1 MKEVSKKDKS
11 NSKSSAILTVLL
23 IFLSLFIV
31 ILYIYFEKNF
41 IHKDNFEVS
50 IFNKYEML
58 IDERLEDQS
67 KIYNQINKKLLEIE
81 NNQNQLMIDY
91 DYLKNNDFRQKNRP
105 NNSDIFL
112 VSEAKY
118 LLKMAFSRNL
128 TSRKKNEVINI
139 LREVN
144 LILDGL
150 SYKEIDE
157 IKLAIQNEIQDL
169 LSNNKDN
176 NEELISQLS
185 QLSNK
190 VESLKTKNS
199 YSKNTKTE
207 VTSTSKYQK
216 LWISIK
222 EALNDVISIKKY
234 DSKDIDR
241 ELSGKIISI
250 QLKKLLNDA
259 IQSIELNNTDS
270 FKASLK
276 AASNWIRLYF
286 DENDNEVIGIQEKIK
301 KMEDEENKYLSN
313 IKDIIN
319 LIENFENTV
328 LSTNQTPMN

>member
-23 IFLSLFIV
+23 ILLSLFIV
-31 ILYIYFEKNF
+31 ILYIYFERNF

-50 IFNKYEML
+50 IINKYEML
-58 IDERLEDQS
+58 IDERLGDQS

-91 DYLKNNDFRQKNRP
+91 DYLKNNDFRQEDHP

-112 VSEAKY
+112 VSETKY
-118 LLKMAFSRNL
+118 LLEIAFSRNL
-128 TSRKKNEVINI
+128 ISREKNDIINL
-139 LREVN
+139 LREAN

-150 SYKEIDE
+150 NYKEIDE

-169 LSNNKDN
+169 LSNKDN

-199 YSKNTKTE
+199 YSINIKTE

-234 DSKDIDR
+234 DSLDIDR
-241 ELSGKIISI
+241 ELSEKIISI

-276 AASNWIRLYF
+276 ASSNWIKLYF

-313 IKDIIN
+313 IKGIIN
-319 LIENFENTV
+319 LIENFEKTV
-328 LSTNQTPMN
+328 LLTNQPPMN

>member
-1 MKEVSKKDKS
+1 MKEVNKKDKS

-23 IFLSLFIV
+23 ILLSLFIV

-50 IFNKYEML
+50 IINKYEML

-91 DYLKNNDFRQKNRP
+91 DYLENNDFRQENRP

-128 TSRKKNEVINI
+128 ISREKNEVINI
-139 LREVN
+139 LREAN

-150 SYKEIDE
+150 KYEEIDE

-199 YSKNTKTE
+199 YSINTKTE

-241 ELSGKIISI
+241 ELSEKIISI

-276 AASNWIRLYF
+276 ASSNWIKLYF

-319 LIENFENTV
+319 LIENFEKTI
-328 LSTNQTPMN
+328 LLTNQPPMN

>member
-1 MKEVSKKDKS
+1 
-11 NSKSSAILTVLL
+11 
-23 IFLSLFIV
+23 
-31 ILYIYFEKNF
+31 
-41 IHKDNFEVS
+41 
-50 IFNKYEML
+50 
-58 IDERLEDQS
+58 
-67 KIYNQINKKLLEIE
+67 
-81 NNQNQLMIDY
+81 
-91 DYLKNNDFRQKNRP
+91 
-105 NNSDIFL
+105 
-112 VSEAKY
+112 
-118 LLKMAFSRNL
+118 MAFYRNL
-128 TSRKKNEVINI
+128 TSREKNDVINL
-139 LREVN
+139 LREAN

-150 SYKEIDE
+150 NYKEIDE

-169 LSNNKDN
+169 LSNKDN

-199 YSKNTKTE
+199 YSINTKTE

-234 DSKDIDR
+234 DSLDIDR
-241 ELSGKIISI
+241 ELSEKIISI

-276 AASNWIRLYF
+276 ASSNWIKLYF

-313 IKDIIN
+313 IKGIIN
-319 LIENFENTV
+319 LIENFEKTV
-328 LSTNQTPMN
+328 LLTNQPPMN

>member
-23 IFLSLFIV
+23 ILLSLFIV
-31 ILYIYFEKNF
+31 ILYIYFERNF

-50 IFNKYEML
+50 IINKYEML
-58 IDERLEDQS
+58 IDERLGDQS

-91 DYLKNNDFRQKNRP
+91 DYLKNNDFRQEDHP

-112 VSEAKY
+112 VSETKY
-118 LLKMAFSRNL
+118 LLEIAFSRNL
-128 TSRKKNEVINI
+128 ISREKNDIINL
-139 LREVN
+139 LREAN

-150 SYKEIDE
+150 NYKEIDE

-169 LSNNKDN
+169 LSNKDN

-199 YSKNTKTE
+199 YSINTKTE

-234 DSKDIDR
+234 DSLDIDR
-241 ELSGKIISI
+241 ELSEKIISI

-276 AASNWIRLYF
+276 ASSNWIKLYF

-313 IKDIIN
+313 IKGIIN
-319 LIENFENTV
+319 LIENFEKTV
-328 LSTNQTPMN
+328 LLTNQPPMN

>member
-23 IFLSLFIV
+23 ILLSLFIV

-91 DYLKNNDFRQKNRP
+91 DYLKNNDFRQEIRP

-128 TSRKKNEVINI
+128 TSREKNEVINI
-139 LREVN
+139 LRQVN
-144 LILDGL
+144 LILDRL

-169 LSNNKDN
+169 LSNNKVN

-190 VESLKTKNS
+190 VESLKIKNS
-199 YSKNTKTE
+199 YSINTKTE

-241 ELSGKIISI
+241 ELSEKIISI

-319 LIENFENTV
+319 LIENFEKTV
-328 LSTNQTPMN
+328 LLTNKPQ

>member
-23 IFLSLFIV
+23 ILLSLFIV

-41 IHKDNFEVS
+41 IHKDNYEVS
-50 IFNKYEML
+50 IINKYEML

-91 DYLKNNDFRQKNRP
+91 DYLKNNDFRQEDHP

-112 VSEAKY
+112 VSETKY
-118 LLKMAFSRNL
+118 LLEMAFSRNL
-128 TSRKKNEVINI
+128 ISREKNDIINL
-139 LREVN
+139 LREAN

-150 SYKEIDE
+150 NYKEIDE

-169 LSNNKDN
+169 LSNKDN

-199 YSKNTKTE
+199 YSINTKTE

-241 ELSGKIISI
+241 ELSEKIISI

-276 AASNWIRLYF
+276 ASSNWIKLYF

-319 LIENFENTV
+319 LIENFEKTI
-328 LSTNQTPMN
+328 LLTNQPPMN

>member
-23 IFLSLFIV
+23 ILLSLFIV

-91 DYLKNNDFRQKNRP
+91 DYLKNVDFRQENRP

-118 LLKMAFSRNL
+118 LLKIAFSRNL
-128 TSRKKNEVINI
+128 TSREKNEVINI
-139 LREVN
+139 LRQVN

-190 VESLKTKNS
+190 VESLKIKNS
-199 YSKNTKTE
+199 YSINTKTE

-241 ELSGKIISI
+241 ELSEKIISI

-328 LSTNQTPMN
+328 LSTNQPPMN

>member
-1 MKEVSKKDKS
+1 MKEVNKKDKS
-11 NSKSSAILTVLL
+11 NLKSSAILTVLL
-23 IFLSLFIV
+23 ILLSLFIV
-31 ILYIYFEKNF
+31 ILYIYFERNF

-50 IFNKYEML
+50 IINKYEML
-58 IDERLEDQS
+58 IDERLGDQS

-91 DYLKNNDFRQKNRP
+91 DYLKNNDFRQEDHP

-112 VSEAKY
+112 VSETKY
-118 LLKMAFSRNL
+118 LLEMAFSRNL
-128 TSRKKNEVINI
+128 ISREKNDIINL
-139 LREVN
+139 LREAN

-150 SYKEIDE
+150 NYKEIDE

-190 VESLKTKNS
+190 VGSLKTRNS
-199 YSKNTKTE
+199 YSINTKTE

-241 ELSGKIISI
+241 ELSEKIISI

-276 AASNWIRLYF
+276 ASSNWIKLYF
-286 DENDNEVIGIQEKIK
+286 DENDNEVVGIQEKIK
-301 KMEDEENKYLSN
+301 EMEDGENKYLSN

-319 LIENFENTV
+319 LIENFEKTV
-328 LSTNQTPMN
+328 LLTNKSQ

>member
-23 IFLSLFIV
+23 ILLSLFIV
-31 ILYIYFEKNF
+31 ILYIYFERNF

-50 IFNKYEML
+50 IINKYEML
-58 IDERLEDQS
+58 IDERLGDQS

-91 DYLKNNDFRQKNRP
+91 DYLKNNDFRQEDHP

-112 VSEAKY
+112 VSETKY
-118 LLKMAFSRNL
+118 LLEMAFSRNL
-128 TSRKKNEVINI
+128 ISREKNDIINL
-139 LREVN
+139 LREAN

-150 SYKEIDE
+150 NYKEIDE

-169 LSNNKDN
+169 LSNKDN

-199 YSKNTKTE
+199 YSINTKTE

-241 ELSGKIISI
+241 ELSEKIISI

-276 AASNWIRLYF
+276 ASSNWIKLYF

-313 IKDIIN
+313 IKGIIN
-319 LIENFENTV
+319 LIENFEKTV
-328 LSTNQTPMN
+328 LLTNQPPMN

>member
-23 IFLSLFIV
+23 ILLSLFIV

-91 DYLKNNDFRQKNRP
+91 DYLKNNDFRQEIRP

-128 TSRKKNEVINI
+128 TSREKNEVINI

-150 SYKEIDE
+150 SYKEIEE

-169 LSNNKDN
+169 LSNNKVN

-190 VESLKTKNS
+190 VESLKAKNS
-199 YSKNTKTE
+199 YSINTKTE
-207 VTSTSKYQK
+207 VNSTSKYQK

-241 ELSGKIISI
+241 ELSEKIISI

-328 LSTNQTPMN
+328 LSTNQPPMN

>member
-23 IFLSLFIV
+23 ILLSLFIV

-91 DYLKNNDFRQKNRP
+91 DYLKNVDFRQENRP

-118 LLKMAFSRNL
+118 LLKIAFSRNL
-128 TSRKKNEVINI
+128 TSREKNEVINI
-139 LREVN
+139 LRQVN

-169 LSNNKDN
+169 LSINKDN

-199 YSKNTKTE
+199 YSINTKTE

-222 EALNDVISIKKY
+222 EASNDVISIKKY

-241 ELSGKIISI
+241 ELSEKIISI

-319 LIENFENTV
+319 LIENFENTL
-328 LSTNQTPMN
+328 LSTNQPPMN

>member
-1 MKEVSKKDKS
+1 MKEVNKKDKS

-23 IFLSLFIV
+23 ILLSLFIV

-50 IFNKYEML
+50 IINKYEML
-58 IDERLEDQS
+58 IDERLGDQS

-91 DYLKNNDFRQKNRP
+91 DYLKNNDFRQEDHP

-112 VSEAKY
+112 VSETKY
-118 LLKMAFSRNL
+118 LLEMAFSRNL
-128 TSRKKNEVINI
+128 ISREKNDIINL
-139 LREVN
+139 LREAN

-150 SYKEIDE
+150 NYKEIDE

-199 YSKNTKTE
+199 YSINTKTE

-241 ELSGKIISI
+241 ELSEKIISI

-276 AASNWIRLYF
+276 ASSNWIKLYF

-313 IKDIIN
+313 IKGIIN
-319 LIENFENTV
+319 LIENFEKTV
-328 LSTNQTPMN
+328 LLTNQPPMN

>member
-1 MKEVSKKDKS
+1 MKEVNKKDKS

-23 IFLSLFIV
+23 ILLSLFIV
-31 ILYIYFEKNF
+31 ILYIYFERNF

-50 IFNKYEML
+50 IINKYEML
-58 IDERLEDQS
+58 IDERLGDQS

-91 DYLKNNDFRQKNRP
+91 DYLKNNDFRQEDHP

-112 VSEAKY
+112 VSETKY
-118 LLKMAFSRNL
+118 LLEMAFSRNL
-128 TSRKKNEVINI
+128 ISREKNDIINL
-139 LREVN
+139 LREAN

-150 SYKEIDE
+150 NYKEIDE

-169 LSNNKDN
+169 LSNKDN

-199 YSKNTKTE
+199 YSINTKTE

-241 ELSGKIISI
+241 ELSEKIISI

-276 AASNWIRLYF
+276 ASSNWIKLYF

-319 LIENFENTV
+319 LIENFEKTI
-328 LSTNQTPMN
+328 LLTNQPPMN

>member
-1 MKEVSKKDKS
+1 MKEVNKKDKS

-23 IFLSLFIV
+23 ILLSLFIV

-50 IFNKYEML
+50 IINKYEML

-91 DYLKNNDFRQKNRP
+91 DYLENNDFRQENRP

-118 LLKMAFSRNL
+118 LLKMAFSSNL
-128 TSRKKNEVINI
+128 TSREKNEVINI
-139 LREVN
+139 LREAN

-150 SYKEIDE
+150 NYKEIDE

-199 YSKNTKTE
+199 YSINTKTE

-241 ELSGKIISI
+241 ELSEKIISI

-319 LIENFENTV
+319 LIENFEKTI
-328 LSTNQTPMN
+328 LLTNQPPMN

>member
-1 MKEVSKKDKS
+1 MKEVNKKDKS

-23 IFLSLFIV
+23 ILLSLFIV

-41 IHKDNFEVS
+41 IHKDNYEVS
-50 IFNKYEML
+50 IINKYEML

-91 DYLKNNDFRQKNRP
+91 DYLENNDFRQENRP

-112 VSEAKY
+112 VSETKY
-118 LLKMAFSRNL
+118 LLEMAFSRNL
-128 TSRKKNEVINI
+128 ISREKNDIINL
-139 LREVN
+139 LREAN

-150 SYKEIDE
+150 NYKEIDE

-169 LSNNKDN
+169 LSNKDN
-176 NEELISQLS
+176 NEELISQQS

-199 YSKNTKTE
+199 YSINTKTE
-207 VTSTSKYQK
+207 VTSTSKHQK

-241 ELSGKIISI
+241 ELSEKIISI

-276 AASNWIRLYF
+276 ASSNWIKLYF

-319 LIENFENTV
+319 LIENFEKTI
-328 LSTNQTPMN
+328 LLTNQPPMN

>member
-23 IFLSLFIV
+23 ISLSLFIV
-31 ILYIYFEKNF
+31 ISYIYFEKNF

-50 IFNKYEML
+50 IINKYEML

-91 DYLKNNDFRQKNRP
+91 DYLKNNDFRQENRP

-118 LLKMAFSRNL
+118 LLKIAFYRNL
-128 TSRKKNEVINI
+128 TSREKNEVINI
-139 LREVN
+139 LREAN

-199 YSKNTKTE
+199 YSVNTKTE

-241 ELSGKIISI
+241 ELSEKIISI

-276 AASNWIRLYF
+276 ASSNWIRLYF

-328 LSTNQTPMN
+328 LSTNQPPMN

>member
-11 NSKSSAILTVLL
+11 NSKSSAILTVLFIL
-23 IFLSLFIV
+23 LSLFIV
-31 ILYIYFEKNF
+31 ILYIYFERNF

-50 IFNKYEML
+50 IINKYEML

-91 DYLKNNDFRQKNRP
+91 DYLENNDFRQENRP

-128 TSRKKNEVINI
+128 ISREKNEVINI
-139 LREVN
+139 LREAN

-199 YSKNTKTE
+199 YSINTKTE

-241 ELSGKIISI
+241 ELSEKIISI

-276 AASNWIRLYF
+276 ASSNWIKLYF

-313 IKDIIN
+313 IKGIIN
-319 LIENFENTV
+319 LIENFEKTV
-328 LSTNQTPMN
+328 LLTNQPPMN

>member
-23 IFLSLFIV
+23 IVLSLFIV

-50 IFNKYEML
+50 IINKYEML
-58 IDERLEDQS
+58 IDKRLEDQS

-91 DYLKNNDFRQKNRP
+91 DYLENNDFRQENRP

-128 TSRKKNEVINI
+128 TSREKNEVINI
-139 LREVN
+139 LREAN
-144 LILDGL
+144 LILNGL

-199 YSKNTKTE
+199 YSINTKTE

-241 ELSGKIISI
+241 ELSEKIISI

-276 AASNWIRLYF
+276 ASSNWIKLYF

-319 LIENFENTV
+319 LIENFEKTV
-328 LSTNQTPMN
+328 LLTNQPPMN

>member
-1 MKEVSKKDKS
+1 MKEVNKKDKS

-23 IFLSLFIV
+23 ILLSLFIV

-50 IFNKYEML
+50 IINKYEML

-91 DYLKNNDFRQKNRP
+91 DYLENNDFRQENRP

-128 TSRKKNEVINI
+128 ISREKNEVINI
-139 LREVN
+139 LREAN

-199 YSKNTKTE
+199 YSINTKTE

-241 ELSGKIISI
+241 ELSEKIISI

-276 AASNWIRLYF
+276 ASSNWIKLYF

-313 IKDIIN
+313 IKGIIN
-319 LIENFENTV
+319 LIENFEKTV
-328 LSTNQTPMN
+328 LLTNQPPMN

>member
-1 MKEVSKKDKS
+1 MKEVNKKDKS

-23 IFLSLFIV
+23 ILLSLFIV
-31 ILYIYFEKNF
+31 ILYIYFERNF

-50 IFNKYEML
+50 IINKYEML
-58 IDERLEDQS
+58 IDERLGDQS

-91 DYLKNNDFRQKNRP
+91 DYLKNNDFRQEDHP

-112 VSEAKY
+112 VSETKY
-118 LLKMAFSRNL
+118 LLEMAFSRNL
-128 TSRKKNEVINI
+128 ISREKNDIINL
-139 LREVN
+139 LREAN

-150 SYKEIDE
+150 NYKEIDE

-199 YSKNTKTE
+199 YSINTKTE

-234 DSKDIDR
+234 DSLDIDR
-241 ELSGKIISI
+241 ELSEKIISI

-276 AASNWIRLYF
+276 ASSNWIKLYF

-313 IKDIIN
+313 IKGIIN
-319 LIENFENTV
+319 LIENFEKTV
-328 LSTNQTPMN
+328 LLTNQPPMN

>member
-1 MKEVSKKDKS
+1 MKEVDKKDKS

-23 IFLSLFIV
+23 ILLSLFIV
-31 ILYIYFEKNF
+31 ILYIYFERNF

-50 IFNKYEML
+50 IINKYEML
-58 IDERLEDQS
+58 IDERLGDQS

-91 DYLKNNDFRQKNRP
+91 DYLKNNDFRQEDHP

-112 VSEAKY
+112 VSETKY
-118 LLKMAFSRNL
+118 LLEMAFSRNL
-128 TSRKKNEVINI
+128 ISREKNDIINL
-139 LREVN
+139 LREAN

-150 SYKEIDE
+150 NYKEIDE

-169 LSNNKDN
+169 LSNKDN

-199 YSKNTKTE
+199 YSINTKTE

-234 DSKDIDR
+234 DSLDIDR
-241 ELSGKIISI
+241 ELSEKIISI

-276 AASNWIRLYF
+276 ASSNWIKLYF

-313 IKDIIN
+313 IKGIIN
-319 LIENFENTV
+319 LIENFEKTV
-328 LSTNQTPMN
+328 LLTNQPPMN

>member
-1 MKEVSKKDKS
+1 MKEVNKKDKS

-23 IFLSLFIV
+23 ILLSLFIV
-31 ILYIYFEKNF
+31 ILYIYFERNF

-50 IFNKYEML
+50 IINKYEML

-91 DYLKNNDFRQKNRP
+91 DYLKNNDFRQEDHP

-112 VSEAKY
+112 VSETKY
-118 LLKMAFSRNL
+118 LLEMAFSRNL
-128 TSRKKNEVINI
+128 ISREKNDIINL
-139 LREVN
+139 LREAN

-150 SYKEIDE
+150 NYKEIDE

-169 LSNNKDN
+169 LSNKDN

-199 YSKNTKTE
+199 YSINTKTE

-234 DSKDIDR
+234 DSLDIDR
-241 ELSGKIISI
+241 ELSEKIISI

-276 AASNWIRLYF
+276 ASSNWIKLYF

-313 IKDIIN
+313 IKGIIN
-319 LIENFENTV
+319 LIENFEKTV
-328 LSTNQTPMN
+328 LLTNQPPMN

>member
-23 IFLSLFIV
+23 ILLSLFIV

-91 DYLKNNDFRQKNRP
+91 DYLKNNDFRQENRP

-118 LLKMAFSRNL
+118 LLKIAFSRNL
-128 TSRKKNEVINI
+128 TSREKNEVINI
-139 LREVN
+139 LRQVN

-190 VESLKTKNS
+190 VESLKIKNS
-199 YSKNTKTE
+199 YSINTKTE

-241 ELSGKIISI
+241 ELSEKIISI

-328 LSTNQTPMN
+328 LSTNQPPMN

>member
-23 IFLSLFIV
+23 ILLSLFIV

-91 DYLKNNDFRQKNRP
+91 DYLKNNDFRQENRP

-128 TSRKKNEVINI
+128 TSREKNEVINI

-199 YSKNTKTE
+199 YSINTKTQD
-207 VTSTSKYQK
+207 TSTPKYQK

-241 ELSGKIISI
+241 ELSEKIISI

-328 LSTNQTPMN
+328 LSTNQPPMN

>member
-23 IFLSLFIV
+23 ILLSLFIV

-91 DYLKNNDFRQKNRP
+91 DYLKNNDFRQENRP

-128 TSRKKNEVINI
+128 TSREKNEVINI
-139 LREVN
+139 LRQVN

-190 VESLKTKNS
+190 VESLKAKNS
-199 YSKNTKTE
+199 YSINTKTE

-241 ELSGKIISI
+241 ELSEKIISI

-301 KMEDEENKYLSN
+301 KLEDEENKYLSN

-328 LSTNQTPMN
+328 LSTNQPPMN

>member
-23 IFLSLFIV
+23 ILLSLFIV

-91 DYLKNNDFRQKNRP
+91 DYLKNNDFRQENRP

-118 LLKMAFSRNL
+118 LLKIAFSRNL
-128 TSRKKNEVINI
+128 TSREKNEVINI
-139 LREVN
+139 LREAN

-199 YSKNTKTE
+199 YSINTKTE

-241 ELSGKIISI
+241 ELSEKIISI

-328 LSTNQTPMN
+328 LSTNQPPMN

>member
-1 MKEVSKKDKS
+1 MKEVNKKDKS

-23 IFLSLFIV
+23 ILLSLFIV
-31 ILYIYFEKNF
+31 ILYIYFERNF

-50 IFNKYEML
+50 IINKYEML

-91 DYLKNNDFRQKNRP
+91 DYLENNDFRQENRP

-128 TSRKKNEVINI
+128 ISREKNEVINI
-139 LREVN
+139 LREAN

-199 YSKNTKTE
+199 YSINTKTE

-241 ELSGKIISI
+241 ELSEKIISI

-276 AASNWIRLYF
+276 ASSNWIKLYF

-313 IKDIIN
+313 IKGIIN
-319 LIENFENTV
+319 LIENFEKTV
-328 LSTNQTPMN
+328 LLTNQPPMN

>member
-23 IFLSLFIV
+23 ILLSLFIV

-91 DYLKNNDFRQKNRP
+91 DYLKNNDFRQENRP

-118 LLKMAFSRNL
+118 LLKIAFSRNL
-128 TSRKKNEVINI
+128 TSREKNEVINI
-139 LREVN
+139 LRQVN

-169 LSNNKDN
+169 LSINKDN

-199 YSKNTKTE
+199 YSINTKTE

-241 ELSGKIISI
+241 ELSEKIISI

-328 LSTNQTPMN
+328 LSTNQPPMN

>member
-1 MKEVSKKDKS
+1 
-11 NSKSSAILTVLL
+11 
-23 IFLSLFIV
+23 
-31 ILYIYFEKNF
+31 
-41 IHKDNFEVS
+41 
-50 IFNKYEML
+50 
-58 IDERLEDQS
+58 
-67 KIYNQINKKLLEIE
+67 
-81 NNQNQLMIDY
+81 MIDY
-91 DYLKNNDFRQKNRP
+91 DYLENNDFRQENLP

-128 TSRKKNEVINI
+128 ISREKNEVINI
-139 LREVN
+139 LREAN

-150 SYKEIDE
+150 KYKEIDE

-190 VESLKTKNS
+190 VGSLKTRNS
-199 YSKNTKTE
+199 YSINTKTE

-234 DSKDIDR
+234 DSIDIDR
-241 ELSGKIISI
+241 ELSEKIISI

-276 AASNWIRLYF
+276 ASSNWIKLYF
-286 DENDNEVIGIQEKIK
+286 DENDNEVVGIQEKIK
-301 KMEDEENKYLSN
+301 EMEDGENKYLSN

-319 LIENFENTV
+319 LIENFEKTV
-328 LSTNQTPMN
+328 LLTNKSQ

>member
-1 MKEVSKKDKS
+1 MKEVNKKDKS

-23 IFLSLFIV
+23 ILLSLFIV
-31 ILYIYFEKNF
+31 ILYIYFERNF

-50 IFNKYEML
+50 IINKYEML
-58 IDERLEDQS
+58 IDERLGDQS

-91 DYLKNNDFRQKNRP
+91 DYLKNNDFRQEDHP

-112 VSEAKY
+112 VSETKY
-118 LLKMAFSRNL
+118 LLEMAFSRNL
-128 TSRKKNEVINI
+128 ISREKNDIINL
-139 LREVN
+139 LREAN

-150 SYKEIDE
+150 NYKEIDE

-169 LSNNKDN
+169 LSNKDN

-199 YSKNTKTE
+199 YSINTKTE

-234 DSKDIDR
+234 DSLDIDR
-241 ELSGKIISI
+241 ELSEKIISI

-276 AASNWIRLYF
+276 ASSNWIKLYF

-319 LIENFENTV
+319 LIENFEKTI
-328 LSTNQTPMN
+328 LLTNQPPMN

>member
-23 IFLSLFIV
+23 ILLSLFIV

-50 IFNKYEML
+50 IINKYEML

-81 NNQNQLMIDY
+81 NNQNQLIIDY
-91 DYLKNNDFRQKNRP
+91 DYMENNDFRQENLP

-128 TSRKKNEVINI
+128 ISREKNEVINI
-139 LREVN
+139 LREAN

-150 SYKEIDE
+150 NYKEIDE

-199 YSKNTKTE
+199 YSINTKTE

-241 ELSGKIISI
+241 ELSEKIISI

-259 IQSIELNNTDS
+259 IQSIELNNTES

-276 AASNWIRLYF
+276 ASSNWIKLYF
-286 DENDNEVIGIQEKIK
+286 DENDNEVVGIQEKIK
-301 KMEDEENKYLSN
+301 EMEDGENKYLSN

-319 LIENFENTV
+319 LIENFEKTV
-328 LSTNQTPMN
+328 LLTNQPPMN

>member
-23 IFLSLFIV
+23 ILLSLFIV
-31 ILYIYFEKNF
+31 ILYIYFERNF

-50 IFNKYEML
+50 IINKYEML

-91 DYLKNNDFRQKNRP
+91 DYLENNDFRQENRP

-128 TSRKKNEVINI
+128 ISREKNEVINI
-139 LREVN
+139 LREAN

-199 YSKNTKTE
+199 YSINTKTE

-241 ELSGKIISI
+241 ELSEKIISI

-276 AASNWIRLYF
+276 ASSNWIKLYF

-319 LIENFENTV
+319 LIENFEKTI
-328 LSTNQTPMN
+328 LLTNQPPMN

>member
-23 IFLSLFIV
+23 ILLSLFIV
-31 ILYIYFEKNF
+31 ILYISFERNF

-50 IFNKYEML
+50 IINKYEML
-58 IDERLEDQS
+58 IDERLGDQS

-91 DYLKNNDFRQKNRP
+91 DYLKNNDFRQEDHP

-112 VSEAKY
+112 VSETKY
-118 LLKMAFSRNL
+118 LLEMAFSRNL
-128 TSRKKNEVINI
+128 ISREKNDIINL
-139 LREVN
+139 LREAN

-150 SYKEIDE
+150 NYKEIDE

-169 LSNNKDN
+169 LSNKDN

-185 QLSNK
+185 QLSKK

-199 YSKNTKTE
+199 YSINTKTE

-234 DSKDIDR
+234 DSLDIDR
-241 ELSGKIISI
+241 ELSEKIISI

-276 AASNWIRLYF
+276 ASSNWIKLYF

-313 IKDIIN
+313 IKGIIN
-319 LIENFENTV
+319 LIENFEKTV
-328 LSTNQTPMN
+328 LLTNQPPMN

>member
-1 MKEVSKKDKS
+1 MKEVGKKDTS
-11 NSKSSAILTVLL
+11 NSKSWAILTVLL
-23 IFLSLFIV
+23 VLLSLFIV

-41 IHKDNFEVS
+41 THKNKFEAS
-50 IFNKYEML
+50 IISQYEML
-58 IDERLEDQS
+58 IDERLKDQS

-91 DYLKNNDFRQKNRP
+91 DYLKNNDFRQENLL

-128 TSRKKNEVINI
+128 ISREKNEVINI
-139 LREVN
+139 LREAN

-150 SYKEIDE
+150 KYKEIDE

-190 VESLKTKNS
+190 VGSLKTRNS
-199 YSKNTKTE
+199 YSINTKTE

-241 ELSGKIISI
+241 ELSEKIISI

-276 AASNWIRLYF
+276 ASSNWIKLYF
-286 DENDNEVIGIQEKIK
+286 DENDNEVVGIQEKIK
-301 KMEDEENKYLSN
+301 EMENGENKYLSN

-319 LIENFENTV
+319 LIENFEKTV
-328 LSTNQTPMN
+328 LLTNKPQ

>member
-1 MKEVSKKDKS
+1 MKEVNKKDKS

-23 IFLSLFIV
+23 ILLSLFIV

-50 IFNKYEML
+50 IINKYEML

-91 DYLKNNDFRQKNRP
+91 DYLKNNAFRQEDHP

-112 VSEAKY
+112 VSETKY
-118 LLKMAFSRNL
+118 LLEMAFSRNL
-128 TSRKKNEVINI
+128 ISREKNDIINL
-139 LREVN
+139 LREAN

-150 SYKEIDE
+150 NYKEIDE

-199 YSKNTKTE
+199 YSINTKTE

-241 ELSGKIISI
+241 ELSEKIISI

-276 AASNWIRLYF
+276 ASSNWIKLYF

-319 LIENFENTV
+319 LIENFEKTV
-328 LSTNQTPMN
+328 LLTNQPPMN

>member
-23 IFLSLFIV
+23 ILLSLFIV

-50 IFNKYEML
+50 IINKYEML

-91 DYLKNNDFRQKNRP
+91 DYLENNDFRQENRP

-128 TSRKKNEVINI
+128 ISREKNEVINI
-139 LREVN
+139 LREAN

-199 YSKNTKTE
+199 YSINTKTE

-241 ELSGKIISI
+241 ELSEKIISI

-276 AASNWIRLYF
+276 ASSNWIKLYF

-319 LIENFENTV
+319 LIENFEKTI
-328 LSTNQTPMN
+328 LLANQPPMN

>member
-1 MKEVSKKDKS
+1 MKEINKKDKS

-23 IFLSLFIV
+23 ILLSLFIV

-91 DYLKNNDFRQKNRP
+91 DYLKNVDFRQENRP

-118 LLKMAFSRNL
+118 LLKIAFSRNL
-128 TSRKKNEVINI
+128 TSREKNEVINI
-139 LREVN
+139 LRQVN

-169 LSNNKDN
+169 LSINKDN

-199 YSKNTKTE
+199 YSINTKTE

-241 ELSGKIISI
+241 ELSEKIISI

-328 LSTNQTPMN
+328 LSTNQPPMN

>member
-23 IFLSLFIV
+23 ILLSLFIV

-91 DYLKNNDFRQKNRP
+91 DYLKNNDFRQEIRP

-128 TSRKKNEVINI
+128 TSREKNEVINI

-169 LSNNKDN
+169 LSNNKVN

-190 VESLKTKNS
+190 VESLKIKNS
-199 YSKNTKTE
+199 YSINTKTE
-207 VTSTSKYQK
+207 VNSTSKYQK

-241 ELSGKIISI
+241 ELSEKIISI

-328 LSTNQTPMN
+328 LSTNQPPMN

>member
-23 IFLSLFIV
+23 ILLSLFIV
-31 ILYIYFEKNF
+31 ILYIYFERNF

-50 IFNKYEML
+50 IINKYEML
-58 IDERLEDQS
+58 IDERLGDQS

-91 DYLKNNDFRQKNRP
+91 DYLKNNDFRQEDHP

-112 VSEAKY
+112 VSETKY
-118 LLKMAFSRNL
+118 LLEMAFSRNL
-128 TSRKKNEVINI
+128 ISREKNDIINL
-139 LREVN
+139 LREAN

-150 SYKEIDE
+150 NYKEIDE

-169 LSNNKDN
+169 LSNKDN

-199 YSKNTKTE
+199 YSINTKTE
-207 VTSTSKYQK
+207 VTSTSKHQK

-241 ELSGKIISI
+241 ELSEKIISI

-276 AASNWIRLYF
+276 ASSNWIKLYF

-313 IKDIIN
+313 IKGIIN
-319 LIENFENTV
+319 LIENFEKTV
-328 LSTNQTPMN
+328 LLTNQPPMN